1 MATTKKN
8 AEKTKTVSK
17 STVKSEKIR
26 IRLKAYD
33 HVVLEQSAEK
43 IVDTAKKTGA
53 KV

>member
-26 IRLKAYD
+26 YI
-33 HVVLEQSAEK
+33 
-43 IVDTAKKTGA
+43 IKKRC
-53 KV
+53 